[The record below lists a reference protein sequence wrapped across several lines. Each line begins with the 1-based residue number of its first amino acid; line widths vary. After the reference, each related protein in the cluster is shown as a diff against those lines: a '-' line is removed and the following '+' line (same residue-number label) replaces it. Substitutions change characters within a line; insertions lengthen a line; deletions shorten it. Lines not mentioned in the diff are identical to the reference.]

1 MKKNIKIAAAIMSVT
16 LLIGSAASANAAT
29 KTTKKKAH
37 DAMSGMKM
45 THDAMKSS
53 KKTKK

>member
-1 MKKNIKIAAAIMSVT
+1 MKFAVAILGIT
-16 LLIGSAASANAAT
+16 LVIGTATNANAAT